1 VKFYESKSINQKLY
15 WLHTE
20 TEGVKLNP
28 DILTLMMQNLYNLNV
43 RKMVVM
49 GLAPIGC
56 APRYMWEYGIQNGE
70 CVEPIND
77 MAIEF
82 NFLMRYF
89 VEKLAEELPDANI
102 IFCDVYE
109 GSMDILKNHDQYGIS
124 ISVFVFFFPALNL
137 LGNCS
142 SFIVISYSALCSL
155 IRL

>member
-1 VKFYESKSINQKLY
+1 M
-15 WLHTE
+15 T
-20 TEGVKLNP
+20 
-28 DILTLMMQNLYNLNV
+28 QNLYNLNV

-56 APRYMWEYGIQNGE
+56 APRYMWEYGTVNGD

-82 NFLMRYF
+82 NFLMRYI

-109 GSMDILKNHDQYGIS
+109 GSMDILNNHERYGIS
-124 ISVFVFFFPALNL
+124 ICTFLNLSIYYRTVLVALNHILLCFVFH
-137 LGNCS
+137 
-142 SFIVISYSALCSL
+142 Y
-155 IRL
+155 

>member
-1 VKFYESKSINQKLY
+1 
-15 WLHTE
+15 
-20 TEGVKLNP
+20 
-28 DILTLMMQNLYNLNV
+28 MQNLYNLNV
-43 RKMVVM
+43 KKMVVM

-89 VEKLAEELPDANI
+89 VEKLAEELPGANI

-124 ISVFVFFFPALNL
+124 ICVFFPALNP

-142 SFIVISYSALCSL
+142 SFIIISYSALL
-155 IRL
+155 FPD